1 MRITWNIYLF
11 IYSIDGSLVKLE
23 EIWECIP
30 KVYSEGNLP
39 NDVDVEQTRETI
51 LYRQFGSFLTQMV
64 T

>member
-1 MRITWNIYLF
+1 M
-11 IYSIDGSLVKLE
+11 KLE

-39 NDVDVEQTRETI
+39 NDVDVESTRETT
-51 LYRQFGSFLTQMV
+51 LYTQFGSLLTQMV